1 MIRRNYSLTVV
12 KVPTTQAGSTGTIF
26 TQSGVD
32 VRDYRGRVAFVFTAT
47 TSSTAGATDKC
58 DAVVQTHTGSTHD
71 DAGWADVSGASF
83 TRNVTGS
90 LQVAY
95 VNSDALSRYVRL
107 KTTNTGTFAVGL
119 CVLGD
124 KT

>member
-1 MIRRNYSLTVV
+1 MIRRAHSLTVI

-32 VRDYRGRVAFVFTAT
+32 VSNFRGRVAFVFSAR

-58 DAVVQTHTGSTHD
+58 DAVVQHHTGSAHG
-71 DAGWADVSGASF
+71 DADWTDVTGVSF
-83 TRNVTGS
+83 VRNVTGS
-90 LQVAY
+90 MQILYA
-95 VNSDALSRYVRL
+95 NADALNQYVRL

-119 CVLGD
+119 SVVGD
-124 KT
+124 LT